1 MKKKMP
7 LIILVIFLLVAGVV
21 GYFGYNYYI
30 DEKEKTLLE
39 DEMTEIVKYINNDDV
54 DTEKI
59 KEITAEDITTGNR
72 LAVEKALEN
81 YIIDMANAI
90 KTSIILL
97 DDQRMTN
104 LLTAANYQSDG
115 PNFVSSKNYISETK
129 QKLLQNKESILMLT
143 DTTKVVEY
151 FTNPTDDDYYD
162 EMYKE
167 LAIGNGLDMN
177 SIRGFS
183 DSIDSIINLLDV
195 SDETLTFLSQNVG
208 AWQIQNNQI
217 YFTNENLLN
226 TYNSYIAKI
235 K

>member
-1 MKKKMP
+1 MKKKLP
-7 LIILVIFLLVAGVV
+7 IIILIVFLIISAVV

-30 DEKEKTLLE
+30 DSKEKKVLE
-39 DEMTEIVKYINNDDV
+39 DEMVEILKYINSDNV

-59 KEITAEDITTGNR
+59 KEITSPDITTGNR
-72 LAVEKALEN
+72 LAVEKAVEN
-81 YIIDMANAI
+81 YINDIANAI
-90 KTSIILL
+90 KTAIILL
-97 DDQRMTN
+97 DDQRMIN

-115 PNFVSSKNYISETK
+115 PAFTTSKSYIKEMK
-129 QKLLQNKESILMLT
+129 EKLLENKETIISLT
-143 DTTKVVEY
+143 DTNKILEY

-177 SIRGFS
+177 SIREFS
-183 DSIDSIINLLDV
+183 NSIDSIINLLNV
-195 SDETLTFLSQNVG
+195 SNETLDFLSQNVG